1 MLPQLRYFA
10 GRNYVQMGYKS
21 YSVLLILMVGASS
34 ICRKVG
40 ILEKGGVV
48 LEKGG
53 MTPLTNYDEIPSIY
67 LQVMCKCTLKSH
79 FVK

>member
-1 MLPQLRYFA
+1 M
-10 GRNYVQMGYKS
+10 
-21 YSVLLILMVGASS
+21 GASS